1 MVRTARITAA
11 YLALLAMMLHAF
23 VPAGWMP
30 AQASTPG
37 LHFTICS
44 VGMPMPAQPSQQP
57 IHPSPAHGNSVC
69 PFAGLMHFASLTA
82 VQMLVPRRT
91 EAVITKFAASSA
103 PFVTT
108 MRDWNRTA
116 RAPPQDA

>member
-1 MVRTARITAA
+1 MVRNARIAAA
-11 YLALLAMMLHAF
+11 YLALLAMMLHAL

-44 VGMPMPAQPSQQP
+44 VGMPMPTQQSQQP
-57 IHPSPAHGNSVC
+57 SHPSPAHDNSVC
-69 PFAGLMHFASLTA
+69 PFAGIAHFASLTA
-82 VQMLVPRRT
+82 VPVLALRRA
-91 EAVITKFAASSA
+91 EAVVTKFAALFA
-103 PFVTT
+103 PFVST

-116 RAPPQDA
+116 RAPPQ